1 MTSIWN
7 GIVSGVNKILN
18 AILFMLPDS
27 PFADLEIPDEVRNI
41 FGYVNYFVPIKAMLI
56 IAGSWLTAIAIY
68 YIYQTILRW
77 AKAIK

>member
-27 PFADLEIPDEVRNI
+27 PFADLEIPDEVRYI